1 MNKELA
7 FKDLDELIESF
18 DIEVVKA
25 KNFNNF
31 DSIIQRN
38 FIISYYTIWETYI
51 KYRLYDVYQENEE
64 LLYNEVFIKKYFE
77 KVMSKNHIS
86 KIFLKKISSSD
97 VQKEI
102 LCDSNNLNWN
112 EIENFILLIG
122 FDINILKKNIQEDQG
137 VDAIIKS
144 MSNNGIFPVYKDNN
158 NEQNALM
165 KNVAGYIQYMVDLR
179 NQISHNYNSRIGDVL
194 NKNKI
199 TLMIHFLKKII
210 CIIDSFINEEIFER
224 LKNSEYLEGLLDI
237 NSVIRGCNT
246 DIENTCVLEVL
257 IPPEGI
263 ELPKQ
268 LYLKS
273 ATGAVEKMDI
283 VSIKCKNVYL
293 RDFFAGK
300 MNSIEVR
307 TTMKVR
313 RGRNLEICARKYV
326 RGKMRIVQTEY
337 TVEGD

>member
-18 DIEVVKA
+18 DMKVVKA
-25 KNFNNF
+25 KNTNKF

-77 KVMSKNHIS
+77 KIMSKNYIS
-86 KIFLKKISSSD
+86 KIFLQKINISD

-122 FDINILKKNIQEDQG
+122 FDINSLKKNIQKDQDID
-137 VDAIIKS
+137 VIIRL
-144 MSNNGIFPVYKDNN
+144 MANNGIFPVYKDTN
-158 NEQNALM
+158 NEQNSLM
-165 KNVAGYIQYMVDLR
+165 RKVVGYIQYMVDLR
-179 NQISHNYNSRIGDVL
+179 NQISHNYNNRIGDVL

-210 CIIDSFINEEIFER
+210 SIVDSFINEEIFER
-224 LKNSEYLEGLLDI
+224 LKNSEYLEDLLNI
-237 NSVIRGCNT
+237 NNVIKGCNT

-273 ATGAVEKMDI
+273 ATGAVEKMEI
-283 VSIKCKNVYL
+283 VTIKCKNVNL
-293 RDFFAGK
+293 RGFFKGK

-313 RGRNLEICARKYV
+313 NGRDFKICVRKLV

-337 TVEGD
+337 TIQGN